1 MSKNI
6 RNTNRYVI
14 NIDAS
19 LNDTAIATYSNS
31 GLIPVT
37 WNPPNIQNMPRISN
51 IICERI
57 GKMLYVTLLDNIID
71 FAGGSNQTINSPVG
85 IIPIEYRPTTNQL
98 TRAWTVNGYINPV
111 VILQSN
117 EQRNTFPG
125 ACILNTDGTLS
136 FGSSLNPN
144 SGPVNIDGTILTPFQ
159 GPNQIGFL
167 KQTLVFSLE

>member
-1 MSKNI
+1 
-6 RNTNRYVI
+6 
-14 NIDAS
+14 
-19 LNDTAIATYSNS
+19 
-31 GLIPVT
+31 
-37 WNPPNIQNMPRISN
+37 
-51 IICERI
+51 
-57 GKMLYVTLLDNIID
+57 MLHVKLLDNIID